1 MSAPARRIERQ
12 AVPRRAHA
20 PVRRRPA
27 PRPAIPARRP
37 VAPARRSAGTRP
49 RRHHLG
55 FAILASA
62 IVGSMMFAIVI
73 LHVLLAQ
80 QSFRIDETQRR
91 IQTLSAVH
99 LDLARTQAT
108 LSAPGRIATW
118 ATRHGMRLPD
128 SIRILRAPRARRI
141 RPGRA
146 PPVKASRPR
155 ARR

>member
-1 MSAPARRIERQ
+1 MPARR
-12 AVPRRAHA
+12 AVG
-20 PVRRRPA
+20 
-27 PRPAIPARRP
+27 PAR
-37 VAPARRSAGTRP
+37 APARRSAGTRP

-128 SIRILRAPRARRI
+128 SIRILRAPKGSSDPA
-141 RPGRA
+141 GA
-146 PPVKASRPR
+146 GTTDEGVEAAS
-155 ARR
+155 

>member
-1 MSAPARRIERQ
+1 VSAPARRIERQ

-20 PVRRRPA
+20 PAHRRPA
-27 PRPAIPARRP
+27 PARPAFPARRP
-37 VAPARRSAGTRP
+37 VAPTRRSAGTRP

-91 IQTLSAVH
+91 IQTLSTVH
-99 LDLARTQAT
+99 LDLARSQAT

-128 SIRILRAPRARRI
+128 SIRILRAPKGSSDPTGA
-141 RPGRA
+141 GTTGEGVEA
-146 PPVKASRPR
+146 ES
-155 ARR
+155 

>member
-1 MSAPARRIERQ
+1 VSAPARRLDRQ
-12 AVPRRAHA
+12 ATPRGAHA
-20 PVRRRPA
+20 PARRRPA
-27 PRPAIPARRP
+27 PAAPARRP
-37 VAPARRSAGTRP
+37 VAPTRRSVATRP

-80 QSFRIDETQRR
+80 QSFRVDAAQQR

-99 LDLARTQAT
+99 LDLVRTQAT

-128 SIRILRAPRARRI
+128 SIRILRAPKGPSDPA
-141 RPGRA
+141 GA
-146 PPVKASRPR
+146 GTSDAS
-155 ARR
+155 AEVAG

>member
-1 MSAPARRIERQ
+1 
-12 AVPRRAHA
+12 
-20 PVRRRPA
+20 
-27 PRPAIPARRP
+27 
-37 VAPARRSAGTRP
+37 
-49 RRHHLG
+49 
-55 FAILASA
+55 
-62 IVGSMMFAIVI
+62 MMFAIVI

-128 SIRILRAPRARRI
+128 SIRILRAPKGSSDPA
-141 RPGRA
+141 GA
-146 PPVKASRPR
+146 GTTDEGVEAAS
-155 ARR
+155 